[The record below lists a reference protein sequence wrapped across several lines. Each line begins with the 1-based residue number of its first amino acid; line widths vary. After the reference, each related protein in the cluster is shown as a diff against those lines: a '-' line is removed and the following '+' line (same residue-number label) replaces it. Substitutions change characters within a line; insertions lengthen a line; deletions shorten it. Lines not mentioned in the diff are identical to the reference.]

1 MKNIQI
7 MFKQFQKIDQELNAR
22 FVKLRLTFQIYIYIA
37 IAEQAEQPLWGM
49 EFKERKKKKFLW
61 IQNLLADAIFL
72 LHMGGNLI
80 WAG

>member
-49 EFKERKKKKFLW
+49 EFKERKHNK
-61 IQNLLADAIFL
+61 A
-72 LHMGGNLI
+72 
-80 WAG
+80 